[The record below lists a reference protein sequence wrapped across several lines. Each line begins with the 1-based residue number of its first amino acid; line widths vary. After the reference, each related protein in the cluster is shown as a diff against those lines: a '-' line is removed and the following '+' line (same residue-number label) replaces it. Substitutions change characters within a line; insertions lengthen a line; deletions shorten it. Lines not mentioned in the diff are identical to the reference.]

1 LEGLVAF
8 ELRLHLLPFFVIRL
22 TRRRMWFRALDP
34 LRIAER
40 GVCFWPETFMKHIA
54 KKRVE
59 QPTPFTPGVTK
70 AMVRQHAYEM
80 FRDKLPEHPL
90 TLEDWVL
97 AEKDL
102 VAMVEAGVTV

>member
-1 LEGLVAF
+1 MKIKF
-8 ELRLHLLPFFVIRL
+8 EKP
-22 TRRRMWFRALDP
+22 
-34 LRIAER
+34 
-40 GVCFWPETFMKHIA
+40 
-54 KKRVE
+54 VE

-80 FRDKLPEHPL
+80 FQDRLPEHPM

-102 VAMVEAGVTV
+102 VDMVEMSFSA